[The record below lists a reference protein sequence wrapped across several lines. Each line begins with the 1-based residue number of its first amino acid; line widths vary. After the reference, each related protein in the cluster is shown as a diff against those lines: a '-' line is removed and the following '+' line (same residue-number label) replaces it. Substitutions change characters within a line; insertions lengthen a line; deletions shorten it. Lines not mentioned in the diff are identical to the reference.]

1 METIGFIAGLFT
13 LLTYVPQSVKT
24 IRSRKTRDL
33 SFITLILLTVS
44 ALLWVAYGL
53 GKSLKAVWFTNSI
66 VALLALS
73 ILIIKFQNKS
83 FEK

>member
-1 METIGFIAGLFT
+1 MEAVGFIAGLFT

-24 IRSRKTRDL
+24 IKSRKTRDL
-33 SFITLILLTVS
+33 SLITLILLTVS

-53 GKSLKAVWFTNSI
+53 GKNLKSVWLTNSI

-73 ILIIKFQNKS
+73 ILIIKLQNKTS
-83 FEK
+83 E